1 MGGFGTSV
9 ASSALAKV
17 KSISLGGMALPDQV
31 FMTDDETGWV
41 AVEGAP
47 SEGLIG
53 YEFVKRAILTVDYAT
68 RTLTLTKPE
77 AFHPPAGVDPVSFT
91 FSSHTPMV
99 SALVD
104 GVPGEFEV
112 DTGSRGALTL
122 MAPFAKTNG
131 LIDKYHAKVTGTVGY
146 GVGGPSKALLGR
158 AEKLTIGG
166 ATVTA
171 PVVEISTDKL
181 GAGSSAHTA
190 GNIGGDI
197 LKRFT
202 VSLDYAKRLAW
213 FQPNAL
219 ASEKEIF
226 DRSGLWISRA
236 SDGAIRVSDVT
247 DESPAAKSGLITGD
261 ELVSINGKKA
271 ADWQLYDLRE
281 AFKGSVNTKFDLS
294 VKGKK
299 GTRSVTLVL
308 ADQV

>member
-1 MGGFGTSV
+1 
-9 ASSALAKV
+9 
-17 KSISLGGMALPDQV
+17 MALPDQV

-53 YEFVKRAILTVDYAT
+53 YEFVKRAILTVDYAK

-122 MAPFAKTNG
+122 MAPFARTNG

-146 GVGGPSKALLGR
+146 GIGGPSKALLGR

-236 SDGAIRVSDVT
+236 SDGAIRVSDVI

-294 VKGKK
+294 VKSKK
-299 GTRSVTLVL
+299 GTRYVTLVL